1 MRTPASFGLALLGLV
16 SGGCLNRAGSS
27 NVFDQ
32 TVAEPS
38 MKEVYDLILNY
49 AATSPRWRF
58 HMPVCRF
65 LIDFPLI
72 KKEIWSEKTQNTIRP
87 PQKLLELLF
96 TVFFDNTS
104 PVRAFQ
110 AL

>member
-1 MRTPASFGLALLGLV
+1 
-16 SGGCLNRAGSS
+16 
-27 NVFDQ
+27 
-32 TVAEPS
+32 
-38 MKEVYDLILNY
+38 
-49 AATSPRWRF
+49 
-58 HMPVCRF
+58 MPVCRF

-96 TVFFDNTS
+96 TVFFNNAS